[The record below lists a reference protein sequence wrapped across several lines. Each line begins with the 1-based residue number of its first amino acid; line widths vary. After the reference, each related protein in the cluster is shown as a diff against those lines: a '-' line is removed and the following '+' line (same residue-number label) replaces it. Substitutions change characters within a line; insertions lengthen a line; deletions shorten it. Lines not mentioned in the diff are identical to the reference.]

1 MACRHVRRITTS
13 RDDIGTRDSYARV
26 LTGTFFWSPCSV
38 GWLTASTILIIGLIA
53 LTLGGDWLVRAASRI
68 SQALGVPPLVI
79 GLTVVAFGTSAPE
92 FGVSLNSAWRGDTEL
107 ALGNVLGSNIFNVL
121 FILGISA
128 LITPLTVAHQ
138 LIRIDVPLMIFAT
151 ALTLYLGWD
160 GNLNT
165 MDGAILFGS
174 LLAYLIWLAIDQIRS
189 GGRSRNDYESELPE
203 NETEL
208 TLKGIAIQ
216 LGLGLLGLLALA
228 VGASFFVEGAVAIAR
243 LLQIDELVIGLTIV
257 AVGTSLPEIATSVM
271 ASIRGERDMAVG
283 NVVGSNLFNILGVLG
298 LTSMVASGGVP
309 VSEVAKTMDFPV
321 ALLVAI
327 ACFPIF
333 FSWRKVFRWEGAL
346 FLGYYFA
353 YITHLILNAQDHHA
367 TDNIRYIILWF
378 ALPITVVLLGWESLY
393 SAIRRSNTDPAATP
407 EPSEIDEE
415 NPETATDPHSD

>member
-1 MACRHVRRITTS
+1 M
-13 RDDIGTRDSYARV
+13 
-26 LTGTFFWSPCSV
+26 
-38 GWLTASTILIIGLIA
+38 
-53 LTLGGDWLVRAASRI
+53 
-68 SQALGVPPLVI
+68 PPLVI

-189 GGRSRNDYESELPE
+189 GGRSSNGYESELPE

-208 TLKGIAIQ
+208 TFKGIAIQ
-216 LGLGLLGLLALA
+216 VGLGLLGLLALA

-257 AVGTSLPEIATSVM
+257 AVGTS
-271 ASIRGERDMAVG
+271 
-283 NVVGSNLFNILGVLG
+283 
-298 LTSMVASGGVP
+298 P
-309 VSEVAKTMDFPV
+309 VS
-321 ALLVAI
+321 
-327 ACFPIF
+327 
-333 FSWRKVFRWEGAL
+333 
-346 FLGYYFA
+346 Y
-353 YITHLILNAQDHHA
+353 THL
-367 TDNIRYIILWF
+367 T
-378 ALPITVVLLGWESLY
+378 LPT
-393 SAIRRSNTDPAATP
+393 T
-407 EPSEIDEE
+407 
-415 NPETATDPHSD
+415 